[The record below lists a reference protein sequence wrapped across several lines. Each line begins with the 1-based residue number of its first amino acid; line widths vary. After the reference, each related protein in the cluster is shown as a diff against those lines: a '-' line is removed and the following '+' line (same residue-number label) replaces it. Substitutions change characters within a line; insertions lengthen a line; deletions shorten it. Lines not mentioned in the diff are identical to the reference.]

1 VRVARLV
8 ATIAGDRFV
17 PELCEPA
24 IAVEC
29 TMGLLDQLGGIL
41 QQYQSG
47 NPASNP
53 ALAAHFDQ
61 VASAVPANSLANSI
75 AHAMQSN
82 QTPAF
87 SQMVGTLFSQAN
99 PSQRSGILSQLLT
112 AAGSS
117 ATPVQAQQMS
127 PEAVVQLAE
136 QAHAANPAVINE
148 MSALFAQHPQ
158 LVKGLGAEVLGVV
171 MTHLSA
177 QHR

>member
-1 VRVARLV
+1 
-8 ATIAGDRFV
+8 
-17 PELCEPA
+17 
-24 IAVEC
+24 
-29 TMGLLDQLGGIL
+29 
-41 QQYQSG
+41 
-47 NPASNP
+47 
-53 ALAAHFDQ
+53 
-61 VASAVPANSLANSI
+61 PANSLANSI

-87 SQMVGTLFSQAN
+87 SQIVGTLFSQAN

-117 ATPVQAQQMS
+117 ATPIQAQQMS
-127 PEAVVQLAE
+127 PEAVAQLAE

>member
-1 VRVARLV
+1 
-8 ATIAGDRFV
+8 
-17 PELCEPA
+17 
-24 IAVEC
+24 
-29 TMGLLDQLGGIL
+29 MGLLDQLGGIL

-61 VASAVPANSLANSI
+61 VASAVPTNSLASSI

-82 QTPAF
+82 STPAF
-87 SQMVGTLFSQAN
+87 SQIVGTLFSQAN
-99 PSQRSGILSQLLT
+99 PSQRSGILGQLLT

-117 ATPVQAQQMS
+117 ATPIPAQQMS

-148 MSALFAQHPQ
+148 MSALLAQHPQ